1 MDLLEWP
8 PKGNK
13 RHPWE
18 TSRCRFFK
26 GIISNAGINNR
37 QMKILDVGA
46 GDGWFSCEILDRLHP
61 DTTIVCWDS
70 EYTIEKIKKLSSVSE
85 GRIKY
90 TSVQPKEK
98 FDLLILLDIL
108 EHIDDDAGF
117 LSKVIN
123 ENMNNNSLA
132 LISVPAWPGLY
143 SRHDAHL
150 KHIRRYNPK
159 KCKVLLESCGLN
171 IIIAGGLF
179 HFLLLPRIFSK
190 SLSLIFNQQ
199 SKVKDIGD
207 WKYGNIFT
215 RLIENVLSVDNK
227 ISVFLSKL
235 KLDLPGLSWWALCK
249 KQ

>member
-8 PKGNK
+8 PKGNR

-26 GIISNAGINNR
+26 GIIAIHINHR
-37 QMKILDVGA
+37 QLKIIDVGA
-46 GDGWFSCEILDRLHP
+46 GDGWFSREMLDLLHP

-70 EYTIEKIKKLSSVSE
+70 EYTIDKINRLSSVSD

-90 TSVQPKEK
+90 TSVQPEEK
-98 FDLLILLDIL
+98 FDFLILLDIL
-108 EHIDDDAGF
+108 EHIDDDTGF

-132 LISVPAWPGLY
+132 LISVPAWPKLF

-150 KHIRRYNPK
+150 KHIRRYSPK
-159 KCKVLLESCGLN
+159 KCKVLLESCGLK

-179 HFLLLPRIFSK
+179 HSLLLPRLLSK
-190 SLSLIFNQQ
+190 SLSLICNQQ

-207 WKYGNIFT
+207 WKYGNIIT
-215 RLIENVLSVDNK
+215 RLIENALSVDNK
-227 ISVFLSKL
+227 ISVYSSKL